1 MNKINNDLLNNE
13 NIKSKIIELKNISRI
28 NSDEN
33 KFLESRLQLG
43 VLSEKLGLYS
53 DAERYYREINKND
66 IGEYFV
72 KSRNDLGRL
81 LEKLEKYEEAEMVY
95 REVIRNDSPKDFAM
109 LCINLGLLLSK
120 LNKNIEA
127 EKVYKEVKREDD
139 KLQYA
144 KSRINLGVLLKKQKR
159 YEESEQVYKQVRR
172 KDEKSLFAIAQM
184 KLGILYD
191 EWGKSEEA
199 EKAYLKVKKE
209 DNKECFAMAMF
220 LLSELLN
227 RKERYKEEELIHRI
241 IQKEDSGEYFAK
253 SRNNLGRLLE
263 KFGKYEEAEKVYREV
278 VREDSPK
285 DFAILSINLGVLLS
299 KLNRNIEA
307 EKVYQE
313 VRREYEEAELVYK
326 EVERNDDK
334 SLFAIAQMNLGI
346 LYSDW
351 GKYKEAKKAY
361 LNVKKEDDKEHFA
374 RARNNLGY
382 LLNKRGKYKAAEK
395 SYSEVGRDDSPKE
408 FARASVNLGLLLD
421 KQKRSDEAIKV
432 LLDIKIEDSEY
443 FFCRA
448 RFIIGSILVCKG
460 KYSDAMTY
468 FKYSKKVHSYE
479 SECFIRIL
487 ESSNEFIEILKDLK
501 EIVVS
506 ILNSL
511 KLDNKN
517 EDCICHYTRPSTAF
531 SLLGF
536 SGDDKQPSNLRLS
549 TIKNVNDPK
558 EGKILFDYLGFPNR
572 EIGLASFISCFT
584 FNHDSLNQFRLYG
597 KENNPEASGVS
608 IVLRKDFFDE
618 YSEFYNFIDYEGK
631 ELPISLPYLEE
642 NTNANNNEIKKLPVY
657 RCIYIDQESDYIKLA
672 KRNEIDFYRR
682 GMSSKDF
689 NDYLRTI
696 NEKTIETKNNLNKIK
711 SILRNIIKN
720 NINDDVFDVINY
732 ILLPLR
738 FLVKHAAFEDEQ
750 ECRIFFIT
758 NLFDKRIVS
767 NVNEKSMYLKYEEAI
782 GEYIDKIYLSI
793 GASQYEDFFIRAL
806 RDSSKVCH
814 SKNPFRNK

>member
-1 MNKINNDLLNNE
+1 MKKINNDLLNNDD
-13 NIKSKIIELKNISRI
+13 IKSKIIELKKISRV
-28 NSDEN
+28 NSGDN

-72 KSRNDLGRL
+72 KSR
-81 LEKLEKYEEAEMVY
+81 
-95 REVIRNDSPKDFAM
+95 
-109 LCINLGLLLSK
+109 INLG
-120 LNKNIEA
+120 I
-127 EKVYKEVKREDD
+127 
-139 KLQYA
+139 
-144 KSRINLGVLLKKQKR
+144 LLKKQKR
-159 YEESEQVYKQVRR
+159 YEESEQLYKQVRR
-172 KDEKSLFAIAQM
+172 KDDKSLFAIAQM

-199 EKAYLKVKKE
+199 EEAYLKVKKE
-209 DNKECFAMAMF
+209 DNKECFAMSMF

-227 RKERYKEEELIHRI
+227 RKERYKEEELVHRI
-241 IQKEDSGEYFAK
+241 IQKEDSREYFAK

-299 KLNRNIEA
+299 KLNKDTEA

-313 VRREYEEAELVYK
+313 VKREDDKIQYAKSRINLGVLLKKRRKYEEAELVYK
-326 EVERNDDK
+326 EVERKDDK
-334 SLFAIAQMNLGI
+334 SLFAISQMNLGV

-361 LNVKKEDDKEHFA
+361 LNVKREDDKEHFA

-382 LLNKRGKYKAAEK
+382 LLNKRGKYKIAEK
-395 SYSEVGRDDSPKE
+395 IYLEIGRDDSPKE

-421 KQKRSDEAIKV
+421 KQKRSDEAIKI
-432 LLDIKIEDSEY
+432 LLNIKIEDSEY
-443 FFCRA
+443 FFFRA
-448 RFIIGSILVCKG
+448 RFIIGTILVCKG
-460 KYSDAMTY
+460 KYSDAIIY
-468 FKYSKKVHSYE
+468 FKDSKKVHRYE

-487 ESSNEFIEILKDLK
+487 ESSKEFIKVLKDLRDT
-501 EIVVS
+501 VVS

-536 SGDDKQPSNLRLS
+536 LGDNKPPSNLRLS

-558 EGKILFDYLGFPNR
+558 EGEVLFDYLGFPNR

-597 KENNPEASGVS
+597 KENNQEASGVS

-631 ELPISLPYLEE
+631 ELPISLPFLEK
-642 NTNANNNEIKKLPVY
+642 NTSSNNNEIKKLPVY
-657 RCIYIDQESDYIKLA
+657 RCIYIDHESDYVKLA
-672 KRNEIDFYRR
+672 KRNEIDFYRK

-689 NDYLRTI
+689 NDYLRAI
-696 NEKTIETKNNLNKIK
+696 DEKTIEIKNNLNNI
-711 SILRNIIKN
+711 RNILKN
-720 NINDDVFDVINY
+720 IIESNVNDDIFDVINY

-758 NLFDKRIVS
+758 NLFDERIVS
-767 NVNEKSMYLKYEEAI
+767 NVNEKSMYLKYEEPI

-806 RDSSKVCH
+806 RDNSKVCH